1 VQFPRQ
7 IPDIPPHGAHYELR
21 TDVVYDEV
29 GGVPLRFDHYRPLGC
44 DAPVPAVVFL
54 HGGGWAFGDPSQ
66 AAGNG
71 PLFAARGLA
80 TISLSYRLA
89 QEAPFPAAVL
99 DARRGLR
106 WVRANATALGIDP
119 ERLVLL
125 GLSAGAHLAMLVHLT
140 AGIDVLEAELPNAL
154 RPISERVLGVIGHYG
169 PYDLARRRRVEDWD
183 PIGAFLGARADD
195 PEWIRLASPVAHAR
209 RAEAPILLIH
219 GTADTVV
226 SHRESV
232 RMHAALE
239 AAGKPSELL
248 LLDGAP
254 HAFQMDWSGDANR
267 RANATMDRFLDG
279 VLGTTG

>member
-1 VQFPRQ
+1 VPFPRQ
-7 IPDIPPHGAHYELR
+7 IPDIPARTAHYTLR

-29 GGVPLRFDHYRPLGC
+29 DGVPLRFDHYRPLGD
-44 DAPVPAVVFL
+44 DAPAPAVVFV

-66 AAGNG
+66 AAGHG
-71 PLFAARGLA
+71 PIFARRGIA

-89 QEAPFPAAVL
+89 HEAPFPAAASDV
-99 DARRGLR
+99 RRGLR
-106 WVRANATALGIDP
+106 WVRANAGTLGVDP
-119 ERLVLL
+119 SRLVLL

-140 AGIDVLEAELPNAL
+140 AGLDVLEADLPEAL

-169 PYDLARRRRVEDWD
+169 PYDLSRRRPTPDWD
-183 PIGAFLGARADD
+183 PIGAFLGARVDD
-195 PEWIRLASPVAHAR
+195 PAWVRLASPVAHAR

-219 GTADTVV
+219 GTGDDVV
-226 SHRESV
+226 SHRESE

-239 AAGKPSELL
+239 AAGKRSELL

-267 RANATMDRFLDG
+267 RANAAMDRFLDD
-279 VLGTTG
+279 VLGSAR